1 MSLKNKSDFFAGT
14 LVSFFLTIS
23 VLYCII
29 SSFSIAVSPFV
40 LVTSTLIFTAYFALL
55 GCFVN
60 SRKNLAVCYLVTSAV
75 ALFTVL
81 FSFEIISSQTN
92 YAVNCILKIY
102 SEFLSCPSSVNF
114 SSFNSKNADFLFA
127 ALSFLLCFVI
137 TDSVVRLRRIIPA
150 AVISVVFLIPCFIIV
165 NTLPALV
172 PLLTVVSLLFALYIT
187 TNFRRKNPA
196 QGGVILLSA
205 TAVMLAVSVLVSF
218 IFPVKNYKRFE
229 WQNNLLSLAQSIM
242 GFEEKDTNSIA
253 NVGDSVDKI
262 KDLSQVGSV
271 SKTGEKVMRVR
282 ANTSGPMY
290 LRGVAYA
297 NYSDNKWSMLT
308 EEQEKLLPKDFNAF
322 LMTKNTEGSTNFSV
336 SFEKRQSL
344 CYFPYYI
351 SRIPDGFD
359 TVDDALIKN
368 TKGLMSY
375 SGKYVP
381 YSGQEFFYTPET
393 EAYSSYKKFVY
404 DTYTDISE
412 STKEKLLEILKD
424 NGLDM
429 QVNRLFSDKE
439 MISPF
444 YARRINQIVSSV
456 GEYSLT
462 VDKMPEGEDFPVWF
476 LTKADKGYCVHYATT
491 AALLLRAVGIPARY
505 VTGYYFN
512 AQMGDWTV
520 VSSDNAHAWV
530 EYFDDKVG
538 WVPLEATP
546 GSFAPEDYKPSE
558 NTQSST
564 KAENNQSVTTE
575 PQTEYTTEKNT
586 NNNSDKENKS
596 FNLNLLLLFAVVII
610 PVSAVVLLV
619 RRAVILKRRRKRFAR
634 GEANSR
640 AVHIFRYIEHVGKY
654 SKIIIPDEIR
664 ETAMKARF
672 STHTVSD
679 EELSAML
686 SHSRTVSNEL
696 MENSSMLK
704 RLYYKYIIVID

>member
-1 MSLKNKSDFFAGT
+1 MKNKSDFFAGT
-14 LVSFFLTIS
+14 FVSFFLTIS
-23 VLYCII
+23 VMYCII
-29 SSFSIAVSPFV
+29 SSFSISVSPFV
-40 LVTSTLIFTAYFALL
+40 LITSTLIFTAYFALL

-81 FSFEIISSQTN
+81 FSFEILSSQTN

-102 SEFLSCPSSVNF
+102 SEFLSCPSSLNF

-165 NTLPALV
+165 NTLPALL

-205 TAVMLAVSVLVSF
+205 TAVMLAVSILVSS

-290 LRGVAYA
+290 LKGVAYA

-308 EEQEKLLPKDFNAF
+308 EEQEKLLPKNFNAF
-322 LMTKNTEGSTNFSV
+322 LMTQNTEGSANFSV

-351 SRIPDGFD
+351 RRIPDGFH

-368 TKGLMSY
+368 TNGLMSY
-375 SGKYVP
+375 SGKYAP
-381 YSGQEFFYTPET
+381 YSEREFFYTPET
-393 EAYSSYKKFVY
+393 EAYSSYKNFVY
-404 DTYTDISE
+404 DTYTDIPE

-444 YARRINQIVSSV
+444 YARRIIRLFQAWAN
-456 GEYSLT
+456 T
-462 VDKMPEGEDFPVWF
+462 
-476 LTKADKGYCVHYATT
+476 
-491 AALLLRAVGIPARY
+491 LLRLIICPRERTFLSGFSQRQIKATAFTMQLRRHC
-505 VTGYYFN
+505 
-512 AQMGDWTV
+512 
-520 VSSDNAHAWV
+520 SS
-530 EYFDDKVG
+530 E
-538 WVPLEATP
+538 PLEYPPVMLQAIILIP
-546 GSFAPEDYKPSE
+546 KWVIG
-558 NTQSST
+558 
-564 KAENNQSVTTE
+564 
-575 PQTEYTTEKNT
+575 
-586 NNNSDKENKS
+586 
-596 FNLNLLLLFAVVII
+596 LLFLLTTPTHGLNILTI
-610 PVSAVVLLV
+610 KSAGFRLKQLPAASFP
-619 RRAVILKRRRKRFAR
+619 RITSPRTNLRALQKRR
-634 GEANSR
+634 
-640 AVHIFRYIEHVGKY
+640 
-654 SKIIIPDEIR
+654 IIR
-664 ETAMKARF
+664 
-672 STHTVSD
+672 V
-679 EELSAML
+679 
-686 SHSRTVSNEL
+686 
-696 MENSSMLK
+696 
-704 RLYYKYIIVID
+704 